1 MGRRCALALAV
12 VSALLCQ
19 VWTSGVF
26 ELKLQEFVNKK
37 GLLGNRNCCRGG
49 AGPPPCACRTF
60 FRVCLK
66 HYQASVSPE
75 PPCTYGSA
83 VTPVLG
89 VDSFSL
95 PDGAGA
101 DPAFS
106 NPIRFPFGFTWP
118 GTFSLIIEALHTD
131 SPDDLTTGKNK
142 SKNSKTKST
151 ASPVS
156 TYLTSCLHQKSAS
169 VLTFCKLLQEALGGG
184 PMASSP
190 ASHVSSTSPSA
201 PSFWVL
207 GQNQREHRLPTEN
220 PERLISRLATQRHL
234 TVGEEW
240 SQDLHSSGRTDLKYS
255 YRFVCDEHYYGD
267 GCSVFCRPRDDAF
280 GHFTCGERGEKVC
293 DPGWKGQY
301 CTEPICLP
309 GCDEL
314 HGFCD
319 KPGECKCRVGWQSRY
334 CDQCIRYPGC
344 LHGTC
349 QQPWQCNC
357 QEGWGGLFCNQDLN
371 YCTHHKPCRN
381 GATCTNTGQG
391 SYTCSCRPGY
401 SGANCETEIDECGAS
416 PCRNG
421 GSCTDLENGYS
432 CTCPPGFYGRI
443 CELSAMAC
451 ADGPCFNG
459 GRCSDNPEGGYTC
472 RCPLGFSGFNCEKKV
487 DSCSSSPCSHG
498 AQCVDLGDA
507 YLCRCQAGFSGRR
520 CEDNVDDCASSPC
533 ANGGTCRDGVNE
545 YSCTCP
551 PGYTGRNCSAP
562 VSRCEHAPC
571 HNGAT
576 CHERD
581 RRYLCECARGY
592 GGPNCQFLLP
602 EPPPGPAVVVDLT
615 EKYVE
620 GQAGPF
626 PWVAVCAGV
635 VLVLM
640 LLLGC
645 AAAVVCV
652 RLRLQKDRPPAEPC
666 RGEAETMNNLA
677 NCQRE
682 KDICVSVIGATQIK
696 NTNKKVDFHGD
707 HGADKNGLKAR
718 YPAVDY
724 NLVQDLKGDAA
735 AAARDPHG
743 KRDAKGQ
750 PQGSAGEEKSTP
762 TLRGGEAPERKRPDS
777 VYSTSKDTKY
787 QSVYVISEE
796 KDECVIATEV

>member
-19 VWTSGVF
+19 VWSSGVF

-49 AGPPPCACRTF
+49 AGPSCACRTF

-66 HYQASVSPE
+66 HYQTSVSPE

-89 VDSFSL
+89 VGSFSL

-131 SPDDLTTGKNK
+131 SPEDLT
-142 SKNSKTKST
+142 
-151 ASPVS
+151 
-156 TYLTSCLHQKSAS
+156 
-169 VLTFCKLLQEALGGG
+169 
-184 PMASSP
+184 
-190 ASHVSSTSPSA
+190 
-201 PSFWVL
+201 
-207 GQNQREHRLPTEN
+207 TEN

-234 TVGEEW
+234 SVGEEW
-240 SQDLHSSGRTDLKYS
+240 SQDLHSSGRTDLRYS
-255 YRFVCDEHYYGD
+255 YRFVCDEHYYGE

-280 GHFTCGERGEKVC
+280 GHFACGERGEKTC
-293 DPGWKGQY
+293 NPGWKGQY
-301 CTEPICLP
+301 CTEPTCLP
-309 GCDEL
+309 GCDEQ

-319 KPGECKCRVGWQSRY
+319 KPGECSRPLPSLEKLLHWCGRMVPPREREGSHEAAEACLTILLCPRCRVGWQGRY

-349 QQPWQCNC
+349 QQPWQCTC

-371 YCTHHKPCRN
+371 YCTHHKPCQN

-401 SGANCETEIDECGAS
+401 TGATCEAEVDECAPS

-421 GSCTDLENGYS
+421 GSCTDLEDGYA
-432 CTCPPGFYGRI
+432 CACAPGFYGQA

-459 GRCSDNPEGGYTC
+459 GRCSDNPAGGYSC
-472 RCPLGFSGFNCEKKV
+472 RCPPGFSGFNCEKKTG
-487 DSCSSSPCSHG
+487 PCGSTPCANG

-507 YLCRCQAGFSGRR
+507 YLCRCPAGFSGRH
-520 CEDNVDDCASSPC
+520 CNDNVDDCASSPC
-533 ANGGTCRDGVNE
+533 AHGGTCRDGVNA

-562 VSRCEHAPC
+562 VRRCEHAPC

-581 RRYLCECARGY
+581 GRYLCECARGY

-602 EPPPGPAVVVDLT
+602 EPRGPVLVDLT
-615 EKYVE
+615 EKRAD
-620 GQAGPF
+620 GPAGPF
-626 PWVAVCAGV
+626 PWAAVGAGA
-635 VLVLM
+635 VLVLL

-645 AAAVVCV
+645 AAAVVCA
-652 RLRLQKDRPPAEPC
+652 RLRLQKRRPPAEPG
-666 RGEAETMNNLA
+666 RTEAETMNNLA

-682 KDICVSVIGATQIK
+682 KDLVVSVIGAPQIK
-696 NTNKKVDFHGD
+696 NTNKK
-707 HGADKNGLKAR
+707 ADLHSDLGPDKTGFKAR

-724 NLVQDLKGDAA
+724 NLVQDLKGEAPATRDAHGQ
-735 AAARDPHG
+735 RDP
-743 KRDAKGQ
+743 KCQSQA
-750 PQGSAGEEKSTP
+750 SAGEDKGGLTA
-762 TLRGGEAPERKRPDS
+762 RGGDASERRRLDS
-777 VYSTSKDTKY
+777 AYSASKDTKY
-787 QSVYVISEE
+787 QSVFVISEE
-796 KDECVIATEV
+796 KDECVIATEVSVGGLGRPGLRPGLTACPVARQV

>member
-1 MGRRCALALAV
+1 MGRRAALALAV
-12 VSALLCQ
+12 LSALLCQ
-19 VWTSGVF
+19 VWSSGVF
-26 ELKLQEFVNKK
+26 ELKLQEFVNRK
-37 GLLGNRNCCRGG
+37 GLPGNRSCCRGG
-49 AGPPPCACRTF
+49 AGPPCACRTF

-66 HYQASVSPE
+66 HYQSSVSPE
-75 PPCTYGSA
+75 PPCTYGSF

-89 VDSFSL
+89 TGSFSL
-95 PDGAGA
+95 PDGAGS

-118 GTFSLIIEALHTD
+118 GTFSLIIEALHAD
-131 SPDDLTTGKNK
+131 SPDDLTT
-142 SKNSKTKST
+142 
-151 ASPVS
+151 
-156 TYLTSCLHQKSAS
+156 
-169 VLTFCKLLQEALGGG
+169 
-184 PMASSP
+184 
-190 ASHVSSTSPSA
+190 
-201 PSFWVL
+201 
-207 GQNQREHRLPTEN
+207 EN
-220 PERLISRLATQRHL
+220 PDRLISRLATQRHL

-255 YRFVCDEHYYGD
+255 YRFVCDEHYYGE

-301 CTEPICLP
+301 CTEPLCLP
-309 GCDEL
+309 GCDEQ
-314 HGFCD
+314 HGFCE
-319 KPGECKCRVGWQSRY
+319 KPGECKCRVGWQGRY

-371 YCTHHKPCRN
+371 YCTHHRPCKN

-391 SYTCSCRPGY
+391 SYTCSCQPGY
-401 SGANCETEIDECGAS
+401 TGATCETEVDECAPG

-432 CTCPPGFYGRI
+432 CSCPPGFYGRV

-459 GRCSDNPEGGYTC
+459 GRCTDNPGGGYSC
-472 RCPLGFSGFNCEKKV
+472 RCPAGFSGFNCEKKV
-487 DSCSSSPCSHG
+487 DPCSSEPCSNG
-498 AQCVDLGDA
+498 AQCVDLGGT
-507 YLCRCQAGFSGRR
+507 YLCRCRPGFSGRH
-520 CEDNVDDCASSPC
+520 CTDNIDDCAPSPC

-545 YSCTCP
+545 FSCTCP
-551 PGYTGRNCSAP
+551 PGYTGPSCSAP
-562 VSRCEHAPC
+562 VSSCEHAPC

-576 CHERD
+576 CHQRD
-581 RRYLCECARGY
+581 GRYVCACARGY

-602 EPPPGPAVVVDLT
+602 EPEPGAPS

-626 PWVAVCAGV
+626 PWVAVCAGA

-645 AAAVVCV
+645 AAGVVCV
-652 RLRLQKDRPPAEPC
+652 RLRLQKRRPPADPC
-666 RGEAETMNNLA
+666 RSETETMNNLA
-677 NCQRE
+677 SCQRE
-682 KDICVSVIGATQIK
+682 KDIAVSVIGPTQIK
-696 NTNKKVDFHGD
+696 NTNKKAELHGE
-707 HGADKNGLKAR
+707 HGAQPGLPAR
-718 YPAVDY
+718 CPAVDY
-724 NLVQDLKGDAA
+724 NLVPAGTEKDRAPRGGDAA
-735 AAARDPHG
+735 
-743 KRDAKGQ
+743 
-750 PQGSAGEEKSTP
+750 
-762 TLRGGEAPERKRPDS
+762 ERRRPD
-777 VYSTSKDTKY
+777 VAFALSKDTKY
-787 QSVYVISEE
+787 QSVFVISEE

>member
-1 MGRRCALALAV
+1 MGGRCALALAV
-12 VSALLCQ
+12 LSALLCQ
-19 VWTSGVF
+19 VWSSGVF

-75 PPCTYGSA
+75 PPCTYGSV

-131 SPDDLTTGKNK
+131 SPDDL
-142 SKNSKTKST
+142 
-151 ASPVS
+151 A
-156 TYLTSCLHQKSAS
+156 
-169 VLTFCKLLQEALGGG
+169 
-184 PMASSP
+184 
-190 ASHVSSTSPSA
+190 
-201 PSFWVL
+201 
-207 GQNQREHRLPTEN
+207 TEN

-255 YRFVCDEHYYGD
+255 YRFVCDEHYYGE

-293 DPGWKGQY
+293 NPGWKGPY

-309 GCDEL
+309 GCDEQ

-319 KPGECKCRVGWQSRY
+319 KPGECKCRVGWQGRY
-334 CDQCIRYPGC
+334 CDECIRYPGC

-371 YCTHHKPCRN
+371 YCTHHKPCKN

-401 SGANCETEIDECGAS
+401 TGATCELGIDECDPS
-416 PCRNG
+416 PCKNG
-421 GSCTDLENGYS
+421 GSCTDLENSYS
-432 CTCPPGFYGRI
+432 CTCPPGFYGKI
-443 CELSAMAC
+443 CELSAMTC

-459 GRCSDNPEGGYTC
+459 GRCSDSPDGGYSC
-472 RCPLGFSGFNCEKKV
+472 RCPVGYSGFNCEKKI
-487 DSCSSSPCSHG
+487 DYCSSSPCSNG
-498 AQCVDLGDA
+498 AKCVDLGDA
-507 YLCRCQAGFSGRR
+507 YLCRCQAGFSGRH
-520 CEDNVDDCASSPC
+520 CDNNVDDCASAPC
-533 ANGGTCRDGVNE
+533 ANGGTCRDGVNDF
-545 YSCTCP
+545 SCTCP

-576 CHERD
+576 CHERGH
-581 RRYLCECARGY
+581 RYVCECARGY

-602 EPPPGPAVVVDLT
+602 ELPPGPAVVDLT
-615 EKYVE
+615 EKLE
-620 GQAGPF
+620 GQGGPF

-645 AAAVVCV
+645 AAVVVCV
-652 RLRLQKDRPPAEPC
+652 RLRLQKRRPPADPC
-666 RGEAETMNNLA
+666 RGETETMNNLA

-682 KDICVSVIGATQIK
+682 KDISVSVIGATQIK
-696 NTNKKVDFHGD
+696 NTNKKADFHGD
-707 HGADKNGLKAR
+707 HSADKNGFKAR

-724 NLVQDLKGDAA
+724 NLVQDLKGDDAA
-735 AAARDPHG
+735 VRDAHS
-743 KRDAKGQ
+743 KRDTKCQ
-750 PQGSAGEEKSTP
+750 PQGSSGEEKGTP
-762 TLRGGEAPERKRPDS
+762 TTLRGGEASERKRPDS
-777 VYSTSKDTKY
+777 GCSTSKDTKY

>member
-1 MGRRCALALAV
+1 MGRRCALALV
-12 VSALLCQ
+12 LVSALLCQ
-19 VWTSGVF
+19 VWSSGVF
-26 ELKLQEFVNKK
+26 ELKLQEFINKK
-37 GLLGNRNCCRGG
+37 GLLGNRSCCRGG
-49 AGPPPCACRTF
+49 AGPPCACSTF

-75 PPCTYGSA
+75 PPCTYGST

-95 PDGAGA
+95 PEGAGA

-131 SPDDLTTGKNK
+131 SPEDLTT
-142 SKNSKTKST
+142 
-151 ASPVS
+151 
-156 TYLTSCLHQKSAS
+156 
-169 VLTFCKLLQEALGGG
+169 
-184 PMASSP
+184 
-190 ASHVSSTSPSA
+190 
-201 PSFWVL
+201 
-207 GQNQREHRLPTEN
+207 EN
-220 PERLISRLATQRHL
+220 PDRLISRLTTQRHL

-255 YRFVCDEHYYGD
+255 YRFVCDEHYYGE

-293 DPGWKGQY
+293 NPGWKGQY
-301 CTEPICLP
+301 CTEPLCLP
-309 GCDEL
+309 GCDDH

-319 KPGECKCRVGWQSRY
+319 KPGECKCRVGWQGRY

-349 QQPWQCNC
+349 QQPWQCTC

-391 SYTCSCRPGY
+391 SYTCSCRPGFT
-401 SGANCETEIDECGAS
+401 GATCETEVDECAAN

-432 CTCPPGFYGRI
+432 CSCAPGFYGKV

-459 GRCSDNPEGGYTC
+459 GRCSDNPQGGYTC
-472 RCPLGFSGFNCEKKV
+472 HCPAGFSGFNCEKKMDV
-487 DSCSSSPCSHG
+487 CGSAPCANG
-498 AQCVDLGDA
+498 GQCVGLGDA
-507 YLCRCQAGFSGRR
+507 YLCHCRPGFSGRQCGSR
-520 CEDNVDDCASSPC
+520 TDACASAPC
-533 ANGGTCRDGVNE
+533 AHGGTCRDGVDG

-562 VSRCEHAPC
+562 VSRCELAPC

-576 CHERD
+576 CHQRD
-581 RRYLCECARGY
+581 GRYLCECARGY

-602 EPPPGPAVVVDLT
+602 EPHGQLLVD
-615 EKYVE
+615 

-626 PWVAVCAGV
+626 PWAAVGAGV
-635 VLVLM
+635 VLVLL

-645 AAAVVCV
+645 AAGVVCV
-652 RLRLQKDRPPAEPC
+652 RLQLQKRRLPAELGP
-666 RGEAETMNNLA
+666 GDSGTMNNLTS
-677 NCQRE
+677 CQRH
-682 KDICVSVIGATQIK
+682 KDVAVSVLGGPQVK
-696 NTNKKVDFHGD
+696 NTNKKAELHHGELGPPEKAGFKA
-707 HGADKNGLKAR
+707 HYPTMEYKLVPGLKE
-718 YPAVDY
+718 PPGK
-724 NLVQDLKGDAA
+724 L
-735 AAARDPHG
+735 DPF
-743 KRDAKGQ
+743 GQ
-750 PQGSAGEEKSTP
+750 VQGSTREDKGSL
-762 TLRGGEAPERKRPDS
+762 TLRGGEVSERRRPDS
-777 VYSTSKDTKY
+777 VHSTSKDTKY
-787 QSVYVISEE
+787 QSVFVISEE

>member
-19 VWTSGVF
+19 VWSSGVF

-106 NPIRFPFGFTWP
+106 NPIRFPLGFTWP

-131 SPDDLTTGKNK
+131 SPDDL
-142 SKNSKTKST
+142 
-151 ASPVS
+151 A
-156 TYLTSCLHQKSAS
+156 
-169 VLTFCKLLQEALGGG
+169 
-184 PMASSP
+184 
-190 ASHVSSTSPSA
+190 
-201 PSFWVL
+201 
-207 GQNQREHRLPTEN
+207 TEN

-255 YRFVCDEHYYGD
+255 YRFVCDEHYYGE

-293 DPGWKGQY
+293 NPGWRGQY
-301 CTEPICLP
+301 CTEAICLP
-309 GCDEL
+309 GCDEQ

-319 KPGECKCRVGWQSRY
+319 KPGECKCRVGWQGRY

-401 SGANCETEIDECGAS
+401 TGPTAKPRLTSAVPAPAGTEGA
-416 PCRNG
+416 
-421 GSCTDLENGYS
+421 DLENSYS
-432 CTCPPGFYGRI
+432 CTCPPGFYGRL

-472 RCPLGFSGFNCEKKV
+472 RCLAGFSGFNCEKTV

-498 AQCVDLGDA
+498 AQCVDLGDT
-507 YLCRCQAGFSGRR
+507 YLCRCPAGFSGRQ
-520 CEDNVDDCASSPC
+520 CDDNMDECASSPC
-533 ANGGTCRDGVNE
+533 ANGGTCRDGGMV
-545 YSCTCP
+545 SP
-551 PGYTGRNCSAP
+551 AP
-562 VSRCEHAPC
+562 APL
-571 HNGAT
+571 GTQAGLQL
-576 CHERD
+576 RAG
-581 RRYLCECARGY
+581 LRG
-592 GGPNCQFLLP
+592 PQCQFLLP
-602 EPPPGPAVVVDLT
+602 APPGRVLVDLS
-615 EKYVE
+615 EKYVD
-620 GQAGPF
+620 GPAGP
-626 PWVAVCAGV
+626 PALAAVCAGV
-635 VLVLM
+635 VLVLV

-645 AAAVVCV
+645 AALGVCV
-652 RLRLQKDRPPAEPC
+652 RLRLHKARPPAEP
-666 RGEAETMNNLA
+666 AE
-677 NCQRE
+677 RRW
-682 KDICVSVIGATQIK
+682 ATHVK

-707 HGADKNGLKAR
+707 HGASKNGLKTR
-718 YPAVDY
+718 YPGMDC
-724 NLVQDLKGDAA
+724 NLVHGLKGDTTVSERAT
-735 AAARDPHG
+735 
-743 KRDAKGQ
+743 KCQ
-750 PQGSAGEEKSTP
+750 LQGSAGEENGTP
-762 TLRGGEAPERKRPDS
+762 TLRGAEASERKRPDS
-777 VYSTSKDTKY
+777 AYSPSKDTKY
-787 QSVYVISEE
+787 QSVYVISEDR
-796 KDECVIATEV
+796 DECVIATEVSQRASRWGPHAVPMPSPCQLTPFCLLAPLGVEWK

>member
-12 VSALLCQ
+12 LSALLCQ
-19 VWTSGVF
+19 VWSSGVF

-75 PPCTYGSA
+75 PPCTYGST

-101 DPAFS
+101 DTAFS

-118 GTFSLIIEALHTD
+118 GTFSLIIEALHSD
-131 SPDDLTTGKNK
+131 SPDDLATGKNK
-142 SKNSKTKST
+142 PKRSQTVQT
-151 ASPVS
+151 APPVIM
-156 TYLTSCLHQKSAS
+156 YLSSELPRDKRLHLS
-169 VLTFCKLLQEALGGG
+169 FCKLLRKAEEKSLQ
-184 PMASSP
+184 PPCP
-190 ASHVSSTSPSA
+190 ASFPPPSL
-201 PSFWVL
+201 PEPL
-207 GQNQREHRLPTEN
+207 GSQSEPTEHPLPAEN

-255 YRFVCDEHYYGD
+255 YRFVCDEHYYGE

-293 DPGWKGQY
+293 NPGWKGQY

-309 GCDEL
+309 GCDEQ

-319 KPGECKCRVGWQSRY
+319 KPGECKCRVGWQGRY

-371 YCTHHKPCRN
+371 YCTHHKPCKN

-401 SGANCETEIDECGAS
+401 TGANCETEVDECSAS

-421 GSCTDLENGYS
+421 GSCTDLENSYS

-443 CELSAMAC
+443 CELSAMVC

-459 GRCSDNPEGGYTC
+459 GRCSDNPKGGYTC
-472 RCPLGFSGFNCEKKV
+472 RCPGGFSGFNCEKKM
-487 DSCSSSPCSHG
+487 DSCSSSPCSNG

-507 YLCRCQAGFSGRR
+507 YVCRCQAGFSGRH
-520 CEDNVDDCASSPC
+520 CDDSVDDCASSPC

-551 PGYTGRNCSAP
+551 PGYTGTNCSAP

-576 CHERD
+576 CHERAL
-581 RRYLCECARGY
+581 RYLCECARGY

-602 EPPPGPAVVVDLT
+602 ELPPGPVVVDLT

-620 GQAGPF
+620 GQAGAF
-626 PWVAVCAGV
+626 PWVAVGAGA
-635 VLVLM
+635 VLVLT

-652 RLRLQKDRPPAEPC
+652 RLRLQKRRPPADPC
-666 RGEAETMNNLA
+666 PGEAETMNNLA
-677 NCQRE
+677 NRRRE
-682 KDICVSVIGATQIK
+682 KDISVSVIGATQIK
-696 NTNKKVDFHGD
+696 NTNKKVDLHTEPGTE
-707 HGADKNGLKAR
+707 KNSLKACD
-718 YPAVDY
+718 PAVGY
-724 NLVQDLKGDAA
+724 NLLQDLKGAA
-735 AAARDPHG
+735 ASGEPHS
-743 KRDAKGQ
+743 KRDAKSQ
-750 PQGSAGEEKSTP
+750 PQGSAGEEKSAP
-762 TLRGGEAPERKRPDS
+762 TLRGGEAAERKRPDS

>member
-1 MGRRCALALAV
+1 M
-12 VSALLCQ
+12 S
-19 VWTSGVF
+19 S
-26 ELKLQEFVNKK
+26 
-37 GLLGNRNCCRGG
+37 
-49 AGPPPCACRTF
+49 PPF
-60 FRVCLK
+60 F
-66 HYQASVSPE
+66 Q
-75 PPCTYGSA
+75 
-83 VTPVLG
+83 
-89 VDSFSL
+89 
-95 PDGAGA
+95 
-101 DPAFS
+101 
-106 NPIRFPFGFTWP
+106 

-142 SKNSKTKST
+142 PQTSKLSKLLPQLVCIGFHIST
-151 ASPVS
+151 RNELLYFS
-156 TYLTSCLHQKSAS
+156 
-169 VLTFCKLLQEALGGG
+169 FCKFLHEVQDGG
-184 PMASSP
+184 SL
-190 ASHVSSTSPSA
+190 VSCPCITHQFQLPQVPSLWIL
-201 PSFWVL
+201 S
-207 GQNQREHRLPTEN
+207 QNQWEHPLPTEN

-255 YRFVCDEHYYGD
+255 YRFVCDEHYYGE

-293 DPGWKGQY
+293 NPGWKGQY

-309 GCDEL
+309 GCDEH

-401 SGANCETEIDECGAS
+401 SGANCETEIDECGTS

-421 GSCTDLENGYS
+421 GSCTDLENSYS

-472 RCPLGFSGFNCEKKV
+472 RCPVGFSGFNCEKKV
-487 DSCSSSPCSHG
+487 DSCSSSPCSNG

-507 YLCRCQAGFSGRR
+507 YLCRCQAGFSGRH

-592 GGPNCQFLLP
+592 GGPNRQLLLP
-602 EPPPGPAVVVDLT
+602 EPHPGPVVVDLT

-645 AAAVVCV
+645 AAVVVCV

-666 RGEAETMNNLA
+666 RGETETMNNLA

-682 KDICVSVIGATQIK
+682 KDISVSVIGATQIK

-735 AAARDPHG
+735 ASVRDPHS
-743 KRDAKGQ
+743 KRDAKCQ
-750 PQGSAGEEKSTP
+750 PQGSAGEEKSAPTP
-762 TLRGGEAPERKRPDS
+762 RGGEASERKRPDS

-787 QSVYVISEE
+787 QSVFVISEE

>member
-1 MGRRCALALAV
+1 MGRRSALALAV

-19 VWTSGVF
+19 VWSSGVF

-37 GLLGNRNCCRGG
+37 GLPGNRNCCRGG
-49 AGPPPCACRTF
+49 SGPPCACRTF

-66 HYQASVSPE
+66 HYQTSVSLE

-95 PDGAGA
+95 PDGAGI

-131 SPDDLTTGKNK
+131 SPDDL
-142 SKNSKTKST
+142 
-151 ASPVS
+151 A
-156 TYLTSCLHQKSAS
+156 
-169 VLTFCKLLQEALGGG
+169 
-184 PMASSP
+184 
-190 ASHVSSTSPSA
+190 
-201 PSFWVL
+201 
-207 GQNQREHRLPTEN
+207 TEN
-220 PERLISRLATQRHL
+220 PERLISRLTTQGYL

-240 SQDLHSSGRTDLKYS
+240 SQNLHSSGPTDLRYS
-255 YRFVCDEHYYGD
+255 YRFVCDEHYYGE

-309 GCDEL
+309 GCDDQ

-319 KPGECKCRVGWQSRY
+319 KPGECKCRVGWQGRY
-334 CDQCIRYPGC
+334 CDECIQYPGC

-401 SGANCETEIDECGAS
+401 TGANCELEVDECAPS

-421 GSCTDLENGYS
+421 GSCTDLEDSYS
-432 CTCPPGFYGRI
+432 CTCPPGFYGKI
-443 CELSAMAC
+443 CELSAMTC

-459 GRCSDNPEGGYTC
+459 GRCSDNPDGGYSC
-472 RCPLGFSGFNCEKKV
+472 HCPSGFSGFNCEKKM
-487 DSCSSSPCSHG
+487 DLCSSSPCSNG
-498 AQCVDLGDA
+498 AKCVDLGNT
-507 YLCRCQAGFSGRR
+507 YLCRCQAGFSGRY
-520 CEDNVDDCASSPC
+520 CEDNIDDCASSPC
-533 ANGGTCRDGVNE
+533 ANGGTCRDSVNDF
-545 YSCTCP
+545 SCTCP

-576 CHERD
+576 CHQRGQ
-581 RRYLCECARGY
+581 RYMCECAQGY

-602 EPPPGPAVVVDLT
+602 EPPQGPMVVDLS
-615 EKYVE
+615 ERHME
-620 GQAGPF
+620 SQGGPF

-645 AAAVVCV
+645 AAVVVCV
-652 RLRLQKDRPPAEPC
+652 RLKLQKHQPPPDPC
-666 RGEAETMNNLA
+666 GGETETMNNLA

-682 KDICVSVIGATQIK
+682 KDVSVSIIGATQIK
-696 NTNKKVDFHGD
+696 NTNKKADFHGD
-707 HGADKNGLKAR
+707 HGADKSSFKAR

-724 NLVQDLKGDAA
+724 NLVRDLKGDEVTI
-735 AAARDPHG
+735 RDAHS
-743 KRDAKGQ
+743 KRDTKCQ
-750 PQGSAGEEKSTP
+750 SQGSAGEDKGTS
-762 TLRGGEAPERKRPDS
+762 TLRGGEVPDRKRPES

-787 QSVYVISEE
+787 QSVYVLSAE

>member
-1 MGRRCALALAV
+1 MPLQGRSPSQSGSLHPQSCPQPPRGGSKEPRPGQSWDGLWKKGALGVPAPAELGLLLPTLLGAHPSRSRPLRFQEEKKGRRRDSERVKRCTMGRRCALALAV

-19 VWTSGVF
+19 VWSSGVF

-106 NPIRFPFGFTWP
+106 NPIRFPLGFTWP

-131 SPDDLTTGKNK
+131 SPDDL
-142 SKNSKTKST
+142 
-151 ASPVS
+151 A
-156 TYLTSCLHQKSAS
+156 
-169 VLTFCKLLQEALGGG
+169 
-184 PMASSP
+184 
-190 ASHVSSTSPSA
+190 
-201 PSFWVL
+201 
-207 GQNQREHRLPTEN
+207 TEN

-255 YRFVCDEHYYGD
+255 YRFVCDEHYYGE

-293 DPGWKGQY
+293 NPGWKGQY
-301 CTEPICLP
+301 CTEAICLP
-309 GCDEL
+309 GCDEQ

-319 KPGECKCRVGWQSRY
+319 KPGECKCRVGWQGRY

-401 SGANCETEIDECGAS
+401 TGANCEAETDECSAS

-421 GSCTDLENGYS
+421 GSCLDLENSYS
-432 CTCPPGFYGRI
+432 CSCPPGFYGRL

-472 RCPLGFSGFNCEKKV
+472 RCLAGFSGFNCEKTV
-487 DSCSSSPCSHG
+487 DACSSSPCSHG
-498 AQCVDLGDA
+498 AQCVDLGDT
-507 YLCRCQAGFSGRR
+507 YLCRCPAGFSGRQ
-520 CEDNVDDCASSPC
+520 CDDNMDECASSPC
-533 ANGGTCRDGVNE
+533 ANGGTCRDGVNGF
-545 YSCTCP
+545 SCTCP

-576 CHERD
+576 CHDRD

-602 EPPPGPAVVVDLT
+602 APVDLS
-615 EKYVE
+615 EKYVD
-620 GQAGPF
+620 GPAGPL
-626 PWVAVCAGV
+626 PWAAVCAGV
-635 VLVLM
+635 VLVLV

-645 AAAVVCV
+645 AALGVCV
-652 RLRLQKDRPPAEPC
+652 RLRLHKGRPPAEPR
-666 RGEAETMNNLA
+666 RGETETMNNLA

-682 KDICVSVIGATQIK
+682 KDTCVSVVGATHVK

-707 HGADKNGLKAR
+707 QGASKNGLKTR
-718 YPAVDY
+718 YPGMDC
-724 NLVQDLKGDAA
+724 NLVHGLKGDATA
-735 AAARDPHG
+735 GERAT
-743 KRDAKGQ
+743 KCQ
-750 PQGSAGEEKSTP
+750 LQGSAGEETGTP
-762 TLRGGEAPERKRPDS
+762 TLRGREASERKRPDS

-787 QSVYVISEE
+787 QSVYVISED

>member
-1 MGRRCALALAV
+1 MGRRCAVALAV

-19 VWTSGVF
+19 VWSSGVF

-131 SPDDLTTGKNK
+131 SPDDLTT
-142 SKNSKTKST
+142 
-151 ASPVS
+151 
-156 TYLTSCLHQKSAS
+156 
-169 VLTFCKLLQEALGGG
+169 
-184 PMASSP
+184 
-190 ASHVSSTSPSA
+190 
-201 PSFWVL
+201 
-207 GQNQREHRLPTEN
+207 EN

-255 YRFVCDEHYYGD
+255 YRFVCDEHYYGE

-293 DPGWKGQY
+293 NPGWKGQY
-301 CTEPICLP
+301 CTE
-309 GCDEL
+309 
-314 HGFCD
+314 H
-319 KPGECKCRVGWQSRY
+319 
-334 CDQCIRYPGC
+334 
-344 LHGTC
+344 
-349 QQPWQCNC
+349 
-357 QEGWGGLFCNQDLN
+357 LN

-401 SGANCETEIDECGAS
+401 SGANCETEIDECGTS

-421 GSCTDLENGYS
+421 GSCTDLENSYS

-472 RCPLGFSGFNCEKKV
+472 RCPVGFSGFNCEKKV
-487 DSCSSSPCSHG
+487 DPCSSSPCSNG

-507 YLCRCQAGFSGRR
+507 YLCRCQAGFSGRH

-551 PGYTGRNCSAP
+551 PGYIGRNCSAP

-581 RRYLCECARGY
+581 QRYLCECARGY

-602 EPPPGPAVVVDLT
+602 EPPPGPVVVDLT

-645 AAAVVCV
+645 AAVVVCV

-666 RGEAETMNNLA
+666 RGETETMNNLA

-682 KDICVSVIGATQIK
+682 KDISVSVLGTTQIK

-735 AAARDPHG
+735 AAVRDPHS
-743 KRDAKGQ
+743 KRDTKCQA
-750 PQGSAGEEKSTP
+750 QGSAGEEKSAP
-762 TLRGGEAPERKRPDS
+762 TLRGGEASERKRPDS